1 MATAQLASQPAVI
14 QPMETGMKSTSAFL
28 APKTAAVS
36 RGSAAAVSVARADI
50 GAKNMVFSPLHTTS
64 SSKKRTVCASQ
75 FAVSAEV
82 QLPAV
87 SISSRNMEDVINSSS
102 AASNPTIVTSPGPRK
117 VGGNDHPEDPYWGTV
132 VPIGEVPFVLLLL
145 LAGMF
150 CLRIYVMK
158 QTKTE
163 K

>member
-1 MATAQLASQPAVI
+1 MATTQLASQPVAI

-36 RGSAAAVSVARADI
+36 RGSAAAVSVARADM
-50 GAKNMVFSPLHTTS
+50 GSRNMVFSPLHTTS
-64 SSKKRTVCASQ
+64 SKKRAVCASQ

-87 SISSRNMEDVINSSS
+87 SISSRNMDDVISSS
-102 AASNPTIVTSPGPRK
+102 AASTPTIVTSPGPRK
-117 VGGNDHPEDPYWGTV
+117 VGGNDHPSDPYWGDV
-132 VPIGEVPFVLLLL
+132 VPVGELPFVFFLL

-150 CLRIYVMK
+150 CLRIYVTK
-158 QTKTE
+158 QAKTE